1 MAGSSPDK
9 LESAQVMYCVNH
21 PKTETLIRCN
31 KCLDPICQKC
41 AVRTPVGLRC
51 PKCAWAGRAPSYVM
65 APQSY
70 VLVVLVALVASLIA
84 GAVVAQVGAIRL
96 GLLFAFFLS
105 APIGGIIAEAV
116 WRITR
121 KRGRVVATITA
132 VCIAWGAFA
141 GPWVWRVAM
150 AGSLAALPAN
160 PLAYLA
166 SLLNVTAL
174 VYAVLA
180 IGAAVARLR

>member
-9 LESAQVMYCVNH
+9 LDPTQVMYCVNH

-51 PKCAWAGRAPSYVM
+51 PKCAWAGRSPSYVLG
-65 APQSY
+65 PQQY
-70 VLVVLVALVASLIA
+70 VWVVVVALIASLIA
-84 GAVVAQVGAIRL
+84 GAIIVQV
-96 GLLFAFFLS
+96 GLLFTFFLS
-105 APIGGIIAEAV
+105 IPIGGLIAEAV

-121 KRGRVVATITA
+121 KRGRVVAIITA
-132 VCIAWGAFA
+132 VCIAVGAFG
-141 GPWVWRVAM
+141 GPWVWRVAV

>member
-1 MAGSSPDK
+1 MI
-9 LESAQVMYCVNH
+9 E
-21 PKTETLIRCN
+21 
-31 KCLDPICQKC
+31 
-41 AVRTPVGLRC
+41 
-51 PKCAWAGRAPSYVM
+51 
-65 APQSY
+65 PQNY

-132 VCIAWGAFA
+132 ACIALGAFG
-141 GPWVWRVAM
+141 GPWVWRVACRGLVGRTSGEP
-150 AGSLAALPAN
+150 AGLPGLSLECDG
-160 PLAYLA
+160 
-166 SLLNVTAL
+166 SSVCC
-174 VYAVLA
+174 VGHRRRR
-180 IGAAVARLR
+180 GATTLEEE

>member
-1 MAGSSPDK
+1 MAGSSANDLDP
-9 LESAQVMYCVNH
+9 AQVMYCVNH
-21 PKTETLIRCN
+21 PKIETLIRCS

-51 PKCAWAGRAPSYVM
+51 PKCAWAGRSPSYVL
-65 APQSY
+65 APHEY
-70 VLVVLVALVASLIA
+70 VLVALVALVASLIG
-84 GAVVAQVGAIRL
+84 GAIVAQI

-105 APIGGIIAEAV
+105 VPIGGLIAEAV

-121 KRGRVVATITA
+121 KRGRIVAIITA
-132 VCIAWGAFA
+132 ACIAIGAFS

-150 AGSLAALPAN
+150 AGSLGVLPAN

-166 SLLNVTAL
+166 SLLNVSAL

>member
-1 MAGSSPDK
+1 
-9 LESAQVMYCVNH
+9 
-21 PKTETLIRCN
+21 
-31 KCLDPICQKC
+31 
-41 AVRTPVGLRC
+41 
-51 PKCAWAGRAPSYVM
+51 M
-65 APQSY
+65 APQHY

-84 GAVVAQVGAIRL
+84 GAVVAQVG
-96 GLLFAFFLS
+96 LLFTFFLS
-105 APIGGIIAEAV
+105 VPIGGMIAEAV
-116 WRITR
+116 LRITH
-121 KRGRVVATITA
+121 KRGRVVAIITA
-132 VCIAWGAFA
+132 VCIALGAFG

>member
-1 MAGSSPDK
+1 MAGSSPDN
-9 LESAQVMYCVNH
+9 LDSAQVMYCVNH
-21 PKTETLIRCN
+21 PKTETLIRCS

-51 PKCAWAGRAPSYVM
+51 PKCAWAGRSPSYAM
-65 APQSY
+65 APQNY

-84 GAVVAQVGAIRL
+84 GAVVAQVG
-96 GLLFAFFLS
+96 LLFTFFLS
-105 APIGGIIAEAV
+105 VPIGGMVAEAV
-116 WRITR
+116 WRITH
-121 KRGRVVATITA
+121 KRGRVVAIITA
-132 VCIAWGAFA
+132 VCIALGAFG